1 MKHKITAC
9 LWLFLL
15 GSLSI
20 HAQQTTKANQDKAKA
35 NETSINTT
43 ANANLSNLAMQ
54 GAYSMLMQIMNDG
67 NRDSIL
73 NVQQFKMYTDRYFMY
88 AHPLPGD
95 SLAYFGIGTYR
106 IDNGQLFEYPV
117 YTSAGG
123 AQDDTIAIQIT
134 KLPNGYVQVINFP
147 PDSLGNQ
154 YILTEE
160 YGNVSAPLT
169 SPLDGAWKMTRS
181 IFVPK
186 TGATTIDSTSIQY
199 KLFQSGHFM
208 WARTS
213 TDSATRQPVS
223 TFGYGTFEMSG
234 GNKARERTTNS
245 TFRTALIG
253 KPLTVQLKLMGKD
266 AYQQTID
273 WPDGKSTEVYQRLQ

>member
-9 LWLFLL
+9 LWAFLL
-15 GSLSI
+15 GSLSM
-20 HAQQTTKANQDKAKA
+20 HAQQVTKTSQDKAKQV
-35 NETSINTT
+35 SINNTG
-43 ANANLSNLAMQ
+43 NSNLSSLAMQ

-73 NVQQFKMYTDRYFMY
+73 NVQQFKIYTDRHFMY

-106 IDNGQLFEYPV
+106 IDNGRLVEYPF

-123 AQDDTIAIQIT
+123 AQNDTFDIQIT

-147 PDSLGNQ
+147 PDSLGRL

-169 SPLDGAWKMTRS
+169 SPLDGAWKMTKS
-181 IFVPK
+181 IFEPK
-186 TGATTIDSTSIQY
+186 TGRPTTDSTSTQF
-199 KLFQSGHFM
+199 KVFQAGHFM
-208 WARTS
+208 WVRTS
-213 TDSATRQPVS
+213 TDSATRKPVS

>member
-1 MKHKITAC
+1 MKHTITAC
-9 LWLFLL
+9 FWFFL
-15 GSLSI
+15 SASICI
-20 HAQQTTKANQDKAKA
+20 HAQQVTTTNPDKTKVK
-35 NETSINTT
+35 ETGMTNTGNT
-43 ANANLSNLAMQ
+43 NLSNLAMQ

-73 NVQQFKMYTDRYFMY
+73 NVQQFKIYTDRHFMY

-106 IDNGQLFEYPV
+106 IDNGQLIEYPF
-117 YTSAGG
+117 YTSATG
-123 AQDDTIAIQIT
+123 AENDTIDIQIT
-134 KLPNGYVQVINFP
+134 KLTNGYVQVINFP
-147 PDSLGNQ
+147 PDSQGKQ
-154 YILTEE
+154 YVLTEE

-169 SPLDGAWKMTRS
+169 SPLDGAWKLTKS
-181 IFVPK
+181 VFVPK
-186 TGATTIDSTSIQY
+186 TGATRTDSVSTQY
-199 KLFQSGHFM
+199 KVFQSGHFM

-223 TFGYGTFEMSG
+223 TFGYGTFEMGG

-245 TFRTALIG
+245 TFRTTLIG
-253 KPLTVQLKLMGKD
+253 KPLNVQLKLMGNN

-273 WPDGKSTEVYQRLQ
+273 WPDGKSIEVYQRLQ